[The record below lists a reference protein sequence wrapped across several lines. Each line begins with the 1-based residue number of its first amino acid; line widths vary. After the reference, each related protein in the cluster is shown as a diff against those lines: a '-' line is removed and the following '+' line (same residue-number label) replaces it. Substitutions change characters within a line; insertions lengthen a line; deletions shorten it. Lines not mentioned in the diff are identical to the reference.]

1 MITFGFWNLL
11 IVTVVALVLKNNWR
25 LDDEKAA
32 WRNSLFL
39 KSPPIQRLMQK
50 LHQPIVS
57 FIVQASVVLIVTR
70 ILCYTGWLV
79 YLLNQP
85 DPPLWDFKWFY
96 VASRLAHQ
104 HLSPFN
110 AEIFNQS
117 FCSLTKACNLI
128 PPFVYPPNIIPLIW
142 FLGYFSSSTAFTIWI
157 GMHILA
163 IGLALWGANIL
174 LESKSRALRTICTIS
189 VVSIYGLVN
198 DLQVGNIAI
207 FVAVLILWMFI
218 WAKKNQDIPAGICLG
233 IAICKPTLAALFI
246 LYFLLKRRFSLVFIS
261 VVTGI
266 SLVFLGLALTGNSL
280 TQFLPDVSRGF
291 SLWIKDPSNSPYLSI
306 SRIDLM
312 VVGPRLFPN
321 NPFFAKL
328 FSDLI
333 VLILVGLVG
342 WYWYLQQSLTAWA
355 KEIYL
360 TEMVLVSCL
369 SIAINYSQQT
379 SSVMLIPVVVFLLND
394 LLHQIR
400 HCTFSRKRMSVWLAG
415 VCCLGVQ
422 TAVIHGW
429 VIGSLAKRWNIKA
442 GELPYI
448 MKVTIFALPSYAILG
463 ITLSIL
469 VLTISSLRQKH
480 VVKFEPLNRI
490 STLYIKSHR

>member
-1 MITFGFWNLL
+1 MISFGFWNLL
-11 IVTVVALVLKNNWR
+11 VITVVALVLKNNWR
-25 LDDEKAA
+25 LDDEKVA
-32 WRNSLFL
+32 WKNSLFL
-39 KSPPIQRLMQK
+39 KSPVIQRLMQFFR
-50 LHQPIVS
+50 QPIVS
-57 FIVQASVVLIVTR
+57 FLIQAGVVLVVTR
-70 ILCYTGWLV
+70 FLCYTGWLV

-96 VASRLAHQ
+96 VASKLAHQ

-110 AEIFNQS
+110 VEIFNQS
-117 FCSLTKACNLI
+117 FCTLTNVCGFI

-142 FLGYFSSSTAFTIWI
+142 FIGYFSSSTAFSIWI

-174 LESKSRALRTICTIS
+174 LESKSLAFRTICTIS
-189 VVSIYGLVN
+189 IALIYGLVR

-233 IAICKPTLAALFI
+233 IAVCKPTLAALFI
-246 LYFLLKRRFSLVFIS
+246 LYFLLKRRFCLVFVS
-261 VVTGI
+261 VVIGT

-280 TQFLPDVSRGF
+280 TQFLPDASRGF
-291 SLWIKDPSNSPYLSI
+291 SLWLNDPSNSPYLSI
-306 SRIDLM
+306 SRIDLK

-333 VLILVGLVG
+333 VLTLVGLVG

-360 TEMVLVSCL
+360 AELVLVSCL

-379 SSVMLIPVVVFLLND
+379 GSVMLIPAVVFLLND
-394 LLHQIR
+394 LLYQIR
-400 HCTFSRKRMSVWLAG
+400 HCKFSRTRISVWLAG
-415 VCCLGVQ
+415 VCCLAVQ

-429 VIGSLAKRWNIKA
+429 LIGSLAKRWNVKA

-448 MKVTIFALPSYAILG
+448 IKVTIFALPSYAILG
-463 ITLSIL
+463 ITVSIV
-469 VLTISSLRQKH
+469 VLAISSLRQKPIL
-480 VVKFEPLNRI
+480 KSQPLNRV
-490 STLYIKSHR
+490 ST

>member
-1 MITFGFWNLL
+1 MISFGFWNVL
-11 IVTVVALVLKNNWR
+11 IVIVVALVLKNNWR
-25 LDDEKAA
+25 LDNEKTV
-32 WRNSLFL
+32 WKNSLFL
-39 KSPPIQRLMQK
+39 KSFVIQRLIQFFR
-50 LHQPIVS
+50 QPIVN
-57 FIVQASVVLIVTR
+57 FLVQVGVVLVVTR
-70 ILCYTGWLV
+70 FLCYTGWLV

-96 VASRLAHQ
+96 VASKLAHQ

-110 AEIFNQS
+110 VETFNQS
-117 FCSLTKACNLI
+117 FCTLTKVCGFI

-142 FLGYFSSSTAFTIWI
+142 FLGYFSSNTAFTIWI

-174 LESKSRALRTICTIS
+174 LESKSLALRTICTIS
-189 VVSIYGLVN
+189 VALIYGLVR

-218 WAKKNQDIPAGICLG
+218 LAKKHQDIPAGICLG
-233 IAICKPTLAALFI
+233 LAVCKPTLAALFI
-246 LYFLLKRRFSLVFIS
+246 LYFLLKRRFSLVFVSAIAG
-261 VVTGI
+261 T
-266 SLVFLGLALTGNSL
+266 SLVFLGLALTGTSL
-280 TQFLPDVSRGF
+280 TQFLPDAARGF
-291 SLWIKDPSNSPYLSI
+291 SLWLNDPSNSPYLSI
-306 SRIDLM
+306 SRLDLM

-342 WYWYLQQSLTAWA
+342 WYWYLQQSLTGWS
-355 KEIYL
+355 KKIYL
-360 TEMVLVSCL
+360 AEIVLVSCL

-379 SSVMLIPVVVFLLND
+379 SSVMLIPAVVFLLND
-394 LLHQIR
+394 LLYQIR
-400 HCTFSRKRMSVWLAG
+400 HCKFSRTRMSIWLAG
-415 VCCLGVQ
+415 VCCLAVQ
-422 TAVIHGW
+422 TGVIHGW
-429 VIGSLAKRWNIKA
+429 LIGSLANRWNVKA

-463 ITLSIL
+463 ITVSIL
-469 VLTISSLRQKH
+469 VLAISSLHQKQ
-480 VVKFEPLNRI
+480 VLKFESLNRV
-490 STLYIKSHR
+490 STYR